1 MKCLVFFLTLLS
13 FSVNSQTDTIRRP
26 NHIIIYDQNKRQ
38 PVFVSYSILC
48 KSKDIKYSRTRL
60 DFYREKKYRT
70 SINQDYVKNEY
81 DKGHMMPYE
90 AVSCDSIIARSS
102 FSYLNCAMQ
111 HEKLN
116 RNVWRM
122 LELIEKRLGEHNTI
136 YVEIHILFENK
147 NFTKSGTQ
155 IPSKFI
161 KKIWING
168 VLKRQYGFLNIAPKS
183 NNLKDY
189 EIH

>member
-1 MKCLVFFLTLLS
+1 
-13 FSVNSQTDTIRRP
+13 
-26 NHIIIYDQNKRQ
+26 
-38 PVFVSYSILC
+38 
-48 KSKDIKYSRTRL
+48 L